1 MNMFSCKEVKEVVI
15 SLMGE
20 QKVKDKIY
28 VAGGIVPWILSGN
41 DSGRKHGDIDIVVE
55 KDDMGT
61 VREFL
66 RDKGYY
72 KVEFDSMS
80 FPFNVDQTDHG
91 VEVLIK
97 GIPVNFAPFEVSGN
111 DITQRNFSIAEL
123 GGFNALLTAT
133 LKDIS
138 VEDYITDYK
147 LDDGLEIGSYTVEV
161 VRAAKEKSDREKD
174 LVDLREIDR
183 MGIDYERY
191 SRVKPSVQDMKI
203 DFIAED
209 LQV

>member
-66 RDKGYY
+66 PNR
-72 KVEFDSMS
+72 
-80 FPFNVDQTDHG
+80 
-91 VEVLIK
+91 
-97 GIPVNFAPFEVSGN
+97 
-111 DITQRNFSIAEL
+111 
-123 GGFNALLTAT
+123 
-133 LKDIS
+133 
-138 VEDYITDYK
+138 
-147 LDDGLEIGSYTVEV
+147 
-161 VRAAKEKSDREKD
+161 
-174 LVDLREIDR
+174 
-183 MGIDYERY
+183 
-191 SRVKPSVQDMKI
+191 SRSRG
-203 DFIAED
+203 AN
-209 LQV
+209 

>member
-1 MNMFSCKEVKEVVI
+1 MNMFSCEEVKEVVRL
-15 SLMGE
+15 LMAD
-20 QKVKDKIY
+20 QRVKDKIY
-28 VAGGIVPWILSGN
+28 VAGGIVPWLLSGN

-66 RDKGYY
+66 KNQGYY
-72 KVEFDSMS
+72 KVKFDSMS

-97 GIPVNFAPFEVSGN
+97 GIPVNFAPFEVRKN
-111 DITQRNFSIAEL
+111 DIIQKNFSIAEL

-138 VEDYITDYK
+138 IEDYITDYK
-147 LDDGLEIGSYTVEV
+147 IDDGLEIYSYTLEV
-161 VRAAKEKSDREKD
+161 VRATKEKSDREKD

-183 MGIDYERY
+183 IGIDYERY
-191 SRVKPSVQDMKI
+191 NRVKTSVQDMKI

>member
-72 KVEFDSMS
+72 KVEFDSM
-80 FPFNVDQTDHG
+80 
-91 VEVLIK
+91 
-97 GIPVNFAPFEVSGN
+97 
-111 DITQRNFSIAEL
+111 
-123 GGFNALLTAT
+123 
-133 LKDIS
+133 
-138 VEDYITDYK
+138 
-147 LDDGLEIGSYTVEV
+147 
-161 VRAAKEKSDREKD
+161 
-174 LVDLREIDR
+174 REIE
-183 MGIDYERY
+183 IHYL
-191 SRVKPSVQDMKI
+191 QCQLILKI
-203 DFIAED
+203 AKKIKLMMSSLEEYIGHDLMVEANFQYDQPQQMVFAEIQQYLNLMATSD
-209 LQV
+209 AVEQITNP